1 MNVGKALL
9 ESQVASSAPWHS
21 TKSSKI
27 DNM

>member
-9 ESQVASSAPWHS
+9 ESQVASLVPWHS